1 MDIEIKEPAVDY
13 NKMKYTI
20 EEYLEKER
28 ASDTKHEYYR
38 GEIFAMSGTLI
49 PHNVIFSNVFRDV
62 SGFLKGRSCRPF
74 GSDLRVHIPQN
85 TLFTYPDISIVCGNP
100 ETRNNDQFNLL
111 NPVVIIEILS
121 RSTQSYDRGKKFSL
135 YKDIPSL
142 KEYILIDS
150 LTVKVEAWSI
160 AADGYWTLN
169 EYENVKDSFI
179 IQTTD
184 QLLLLSDIYEGTG
197 LI

>member
-1 MDIEIKEPAVDY
+1 
-13 NKMKYTI
+13 
-20 EEYLEKER
+20 LWQ
-28 ASDTKHEYYR
+28 S
-38 GEIFAMSGTLI
+38 
-49 PHNVIFSNVFRDV
+49 
-62 SGFLKGRSCRPF
+62 
-74 GSDLRVHIPQN
+74 
-85 TLFTYPDISIVCGNP
+85 

-121 RSTQSYDRGKKFSL
+121 RSTQSYDKGKKFSL

-179 IQTTD
+179 IQTTG